1 MAPYLRQAMEGQ
13 MKRLMKAVS
22 MAGIA
27 ALLLGAPAWG
37 ADDEVETTVQ
47 ETQTLVVP
55 PAPFDPVVV
64 GWYEISALA
73 GVPQEAVAF
82 DQAGEELMRETN
94 PAVSGRVS
102 EWWCALFTWVK
113 DRCDKCAEVA
123 ANAGCNQ

>member
-1 MAPYLRQAMEGQ
+1 MAPYLGQAMEGQ
-13 MKRLMKAVS
+13 RKRFMKAIS
-22 MAGIA
+22 MASIA
-27 ALLLGAPAWG
+27 GLLLVVPAWA
-37 ADDEVETTVQ
+37 ADDEAAPVEEAT
-47 ETQTLVVP
+47 TLVVP

-73 GVPQEAVAF
+73 GVPQEAIAF

-102 EWWCALFTWVK
+102 DWWCALFTWVK

-123 ANAGCNQ
+123 ANASCNQ